1 MYPRPQEWHPTTH
14 RRPSRRRRHR
24 HLNHRRH
31 RRRRRLGLRST
42 TNVIRV
48 PR

>member
-14 RRPSRRRRHR
+14 RRPSRRRRH
-24 HLNHRRH
+24 LNHRH